1 MVWADLF
8 IVKIRWTWMRGCL
21 ETQWRLFYGWNIG
34 FNLLKCV
41 ETIRVTLIGYLGV
54 TPRG

>member
-21 ETQWRLFYGWNIG
+21 ETQWRLFDGWNIG